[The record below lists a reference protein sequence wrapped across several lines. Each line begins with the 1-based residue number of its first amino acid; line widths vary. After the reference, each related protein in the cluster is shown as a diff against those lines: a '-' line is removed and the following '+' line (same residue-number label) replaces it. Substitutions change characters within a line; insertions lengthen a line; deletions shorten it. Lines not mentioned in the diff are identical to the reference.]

1 MKGFRFRLDPL
12 LSVRVFELQRL
23 VAALESARRAYA
35 EHGRRADGVHR
46 ARERHAAQTAHRLRE
61 GVAAG
66 ALYELARVEQAWCAE
81 GIELAGRDEA
91 LRAAVETTVGEVRA
105 AQDRVESLERL
116 RERKVQHWRRE
127 VERRAQS
134 EIDERAQRVR
144 RRPEL
149 LR

>member
-12 LSVRVFELQRL
+12 LSVRVFELRRL

-35 EHGRRADGVHR
+35 EHGRRADGVQR
-46 ARERHAAQTAHRLRE
+46 ARERHAAQTAERLRE

-81 GIELAGRDEA
+81 GIELAARDEA
-91 LRAAVETTVGEVRA
+91 LRAAVETAVGEVRA

-127 VERRAQS
+127 AERRAQS

-144 RRPEL
+144 RRPGL